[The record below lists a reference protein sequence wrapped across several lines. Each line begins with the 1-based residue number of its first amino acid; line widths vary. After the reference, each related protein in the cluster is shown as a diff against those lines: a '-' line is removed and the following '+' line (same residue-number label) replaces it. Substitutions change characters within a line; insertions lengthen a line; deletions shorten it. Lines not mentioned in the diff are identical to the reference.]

1 MTTTTT
7 SGQSLITSPF
17 SSKPTIIP
25 QFLDNKFTG
34 KCYKIEQVL
43 YRDLNGGAKQHIWFN
58 PDPRPHNHPWE
69 WIECKVIRGW
79 YKADEWLDDE
89 YETFSINTLTLSF
102 GETRRLYHSDYHQIT
117 EVEPGTVSIMS
128 FGPVVGDGKQW
139 GHLKKDETSG
149 KWVHDSNT
157 NQEGFIDALWHMN
170 PHMIK
175 NPSWVDPYKDVFPVQ
190 SVEELLKSVGL

>member
-1 MTTTTT
+1 MTTTT
-7 SGQSLITSPF
+7 SGQSLIANPF

-34 KCYKIEQVL
+34 KPYKIEQVL
-43 YRDLNGGAKQHIWFN
+43 YRDLNGGAKQHVWFN

-69 WIECKVIRGW
+69 WIECRVLRGS
-79 YKADEWLDDE
+79 YKADEWIEDYFDRFEEL
-89 YETFSINTLTLSF
+89 SLTLNA
-102 GETRRLYHSDYHQIT
+102 GEARTLYQDDYHQIT
-117 EVEPGTVSIMS
+117 EVEPGTISIMS

-139 GHLKKDETSG
+139 GHLKQDENG

-170 PHMIK
+170 PHMVK
-175 NPSWVDPYKDVFPVQ
+175 NPCWVDPYKDVFGETL
-190 SVEELLKSVGL
+190 SVEELLRSVGL